1 VLLIEQLALEY
12 LEMSAANF
20 GSFSFAGSEQAIQIE
35 VLSESFER
43 FIAELNKL
51 HNDDADKLKRFK
63 VSFTLEV
70 Y

>member
-43 FIAELNKL
+43 VIEELKN
-51 HNDDADKLKRFK
+51 
-63 VSFTLEV
+63 V
-70 Y
+70 